1 MTDEADRM
9 TNVLL
14 ALPSCATSSATRLAR
29 SLGLPRGT
37 VTYHIQRLQEKGL
50 VTGYTP
56 TVTPRTFGDP
66 YLVRVSIDPRQYEI
80 REDLEA
86 TVIALRDFLLAGIRH
101 APLSLYVYQDQEDN
115 ALQVNC
121 VTMTTDIKL
130 LVESIY
136 REQNIAKEIITTIPL
151 NEAYGF
157 PMYSK
162 FSLGG
167 HGIQTGGE

>member
-1 MTDEADRM
+1 MTDEADKM

-29 SLGLPRGT
+29 SLGFPRGT
-37 VTYHIQRLQEKGL
+37 VIYNIQRLQKKGI

-56 TVTPRTFGDP
+56 TVPPQTFGDP
-66 YLVRVSIDPRQYEI
+66 YLVRVSIDPKQYEI

-86 TVIALRDFLLAGIRH
+86 TVFALRDFLLAGIRH
-101 APLSLYVYQDQEDN
+101 APLSLYVYQDQKDN
-115 ALQVNC
+115 VLQVNC
-121 VTMTTDIKL
+121 VTMTRDIEL

-136 REQNIAKEIITTIPL
+136 REQNIAKEIITTVPL
-151 NEAYGF
+151 KEAYSI
-157 PMYSK
+157 PKYSK

-167 HGIQTGGE
+167 HGIQAEGV